1 MGLRKSWDLGNG
13 IVCDEAYLK
22 VSSVAWTGQYDV
34 GEPKDIIG
42 AELEVY
48 STQEARNDGLR
59 PIARAVV
66 RFPLDNT
73 DNRSWVVQAY
83 EYVKTLN
90 PLVSGSVDV
99 L

>member
-13 IVCDEAYLK
+13 IVCDEAYIK
-22 VSSVAWTGQYDV
+22 VVSVGWAGQYEV
-34 GEPKDIIG
+34 GGPKDIIG
-42 AELEVY
+42 AALEVY
-48 STQEARNDGLR
+48 STQDARNNGLR
-59 PIARAVV
+59 PIATAVV

-73 DNRSWVVQAY
+73 DDRSWVVQAY
-83 EYVKTLN
+83 EYSKTLN